1 MIYVFDA
8 YGTLFDVHAAVRK
21 HAAALGENAQRF
33 SEIWRAKQLEYSWT
47 RSMMGAH
54 RGFRKLTEEGL
65 DYAAAL
71 FGGIPPEMRAALLAD
86 YHHLDAFPDVAPAL
100 TRLKAGGARLAILSN
115 GTPSMLADA
124 SATAGVA
131 DLLDAVLSVEKVRAY
146 KTDPKVYRLA
156 TEQFGA
162 QPGDITFVSSNRWD
176 LAGAVKFGFTGVWLN
191 RTGAP
196 DEYADL
202 APKRVIASLAEL

>member
-8 YGTLFDVHAAVRK
+8 YGTLFDIHAATRK
-21 HAAALGENAQRF
+21 HAEALGPNAQRL

-71 FGGIPPEMRAALLAD
+71 LGGIPPETRAALLAD
-86 YHHLDAFPDVAPAL
+86 YHHLDAYPDVAPAL
-100 TRLKAGGARLAILSN
+100 TRLKAGGAKLAILSN

-124 SATAGVA
+124 AATSGLA
-131 DLLDAVLSVEKVRAY
+131 DLLDAVLSVEKVRAF
-146 KTDPKVYRLA
+146 KTDPRVYRLA
-156 TEQFGA
+156 TEQFGVGA
-162 QPGDITFVSSNRWD
+162 SDITFVSSNRWD
-176 LAGAVKFGFTGVWLN
+176 LAGGVKFGFTGVWLN
-191 RTGAP
+191 RGGLP

-202 APKRVIASLAEL
+202 APKRVISSLAEL